1 MILHL
6 VGFALLLVIGFAL
19 FIGGLL
25 NLLGSGDRTGPE
37 FKVSNIVQV
46 LIGLA
51 LFIVAFF
58 LK

>member
-1 MILHL
+1 MILHW
-6 VGFALLLVIGFAL
+6 VVFALLLVIGFAL

-51 LFIVAFF
+51 IFIGAFF

>member
-1 MILHL
+1 MILHW
-6 VGFALLLVIGFAL
+6 VGFAFLLVIGFTL

-37 FKVSNIVQV
+37 FKISNVIQC
-46 LIGLA
+46 LIGVA
-51 LFIVAFF
+51 VFIGAFF

>member
-1 MILHL
+1 MILHWF
-6 VGFALLLVIGFAL
+6 GFALLLVIGFTL

-46 LIGLA
+46 LIGIA
-51 LFIVAFF
+51 LFIGAFF

>member
-1 MILHL
+1 MILHW
-6 VGFALLLVIGFAL
+6 VGFALLLVIGFTL

-51 LFIVAFF
+51 LFIGAFF

>member
-51 LFIVAFF
+51 LFIGAFF

>member
-1 MILHL
+1 MILYW
-6 VGFALLLVIGFAL
+6 VGFALLLIIGFAL
-19 FIGGLL
+19 FVGGLL

-37 FKVSNIVQV
+37 FKISNVIQCV
-46 LIGLA
+46 IGVA